1 MFCSYLHSSNAIAEV
16 VLCCVCLTNTNH
28 PETNVPNIPHTY
40 MPHSHDTSNN
50 AYLLRP
56 NGVLQRKMILLMS
69 AGKKSLRRRDMS
81 TGEVR

>member
-1 MFCSYLHSSNAIAEV
+1 M
-16 VLCCVCLTNTNH
+16 
-28 PETNVPNIPHTY
+28 PNIPHTY

-69 AGKKSLRRRDMS
+69 AGEKKLKTQRHQHLRGQIAGDKIGLQAVAHS
-81 TGEVR
+81 HL